1 VSDQAAIDRVAE
13 LKAEIERHNRLY
25 YELDKPEITD
35 AEYDALFGEL
45 RAIEND
51 HPELVTPDSPTQKVG
66 GKPAGRFPEVEHLL
80 PMLSL
85 ANARNEQ
92 ELHAWEQRLRNRLA
106 TEGIADP
113 DLRYAA
119 EPKIDGLAISLIY
132 RDGELERGVT
142 RGNGIVG
149 EEVTANLRTIAEI
162 PQRLAK
168 AGGAPPPL
176 LEVRGEVYIRR
187 SDFHA
192 LNEQRAEAGEST
204 YANPRNLAAGS
215 IRQLDPQLAAS
226 RPLAMWCYG
235 TGALEGIEFAT
246 HGEALARLGKW
257 GFPVNEFAQL
267 ASIDAVVEACKSW
280 EDRRESLDFEIDGVV
295 IKVDDAELTRRAG
308 VVGREPRAAIAWK
321 FPPMEATTTL
331 EAIHWNV
338 GRTGNLVPAAVLAP
352 VVVTGVTVRNATL
365 HNEHD
370 LLLKDVRVGDEVVVT
385 RAGDVIP
392 RVVGP
397 SAAARG
403 RKDRARPPHP
413 PKQCPSCGTA
423 TVKPEGS
430 LWTICPNRHGCPGQ
444 RYQAL
449 KQFVSRGAMDIDGLG
464 EKQLETFMELGLV
477 RDLPDIYELAVKREQ
492 LLELEGYGE
501 TSVRNLLAGIEA
513 SKAQPFWRVLFA
525 IGLPGIGAVNAKN
538 LARRFGSIDA
548 LRDAPPETIV
558 ETSGIGPILAE
569 SIAEHLAEPQVWN
582 MIERLRGHSLQLVGE
597 APAST
602 EGPLAGKTF
611 VLTGT
616 LPNLTRD
623 QATELI
629 EAAGGKTTSSV
640 SKKTDYV
647 VAGDAAGSK
656 LEKAQRLGL
665 EILDEDSL
673 RSLAGA
679 SD

>member
-1 VSDQAAIDRVAE
+1 MTTQAVIVRVAE
-13 LKAEIERHNRLY
+13 LKAEIERHNKLY
-25 YELDKPEITD
+25 YAHDAPAITD
-35 AEYDALFGEL
+35 AEYDALLGEL
-45 RAIEND
+45 RAIEAD
-51 HPELVTPDSPTQKVG
+51 HPELISPDSPTQKVG
-66 GKPAGRFPEVEHLL
+66 AAPQGRFPEVEHLQ

-85 ANARNEQ
+85 ANARNAD
-92 ELHAWEQRLRNRLA
+92 ELRAWETRLRNRLA

-113 DLRYAA
+113 DLRFAT

-132 RDGELERGVT
+132 RAGVLERGVT

-149 EEVTANLRTIAEI
+149 EDVTANLRTIGEI
-162 PQRLAK
+162 PHELAG
-168 AGGAPPPL
+168 AGGAPPAL

-192 LNEQRAEAGEST
+192 LNEQRAEAGEPT
-204 YANPRNLAAGS
+204 YANPRNTAAGS
-215 IRQLDPQLAAS
+215 IRQLDPRLAAS

-235 TGALEGIEFAT
+235 TGVLEGVEFAA
-246 HGEALARLGKW
+246 HSEALARLREW
-257 GFPVNEFAQL
+257 GFPVNEFTVYDDIEQT
-267 ASIDAVVEACKSW
+267 VEVCLGW
-280 EDRRESLDFEIDGVV
+280 EERRDSLDFEIDGVV
-295 IKVDDAELTRRAG
+295 VKVDDTELMRRAG
-308 VVGREPRAAIAWK
+308 VVGREPRGAIAWK
-321 FPPMEATTTL
+321 FPPMEAYTTL
-331 EAIHWNV
+331 EAVHWNV
-338 GRTGNLVPAAVLAP
+338 GRTGNMVPAAQLSP

-365 HNEHD
+365 HNERD
-370 LLLKDVRVGDEVVVT
+370 LLDKDVREGDEVVVT

-397 SAAARG
+397 TVATRA
-403 RKDRARPPHP
+403 RKDRAAPPLP
-413 PKQCPSCGTA
+413 PAECPSCGTP

-464 EKQLETFMELGLV
+464 EKQLELFMQHCYV
-477 RDLPDIYELAVKREQ
+477 KDLPDIYELGGKRDE
-492 LLELEGYGE
+492 LLELDGYGE

-548 LRDAPPETIV
+548 LREAGPAAIA
-558 ETSGIGPILAE
+558 ETSGMGPILAE
-569 SIAEHLAEPQVWN
+569 SVSEHLAEPQVWE
-582 MIERLRGHSLQLVGE
+582 MIERLRAHGLQLVGE
-597 APAST
+597 APAAA

-616 LPNLTRD
+616 LPTLTRD

-629 EAAGGKTTSSV
+629 EAAGGRATSTV

-647 VAGDAAGSK
+647 VAGDSAGSK
-656 LEKAQRLGL
+656 LEKAERLGV
-665 EILDEDSL
+665 EVLDEDSL
-673 RSLAGA
+673 RALLGA
-679 SD
+679 